1 MTCFHAKDVMLA
13 IDDFA
18 PQSDPV
24 EARKVASIANY
35 IIRNVGNRDGRGRLN
50 PDLSQRG
57 SHPPRGVVVSTGELL
72 PDIRSIRA
80 RVYVINIQ
88 PGDVDI
94 DTLTAAQAEAARYP
108 HAMAGYLRWVADQWD
123 FLAQYLPQKQLEL
136 RTSVLK
142 EMAGS
147 HLRIPEVLATLY
159 LGLDLM
165 LAYTAEVGALTEAE
179 VQELRDRGWEALKA
193 DAEAQARRAEMER
206 PTVCFFEVLRDLL
219 AQGKVRLE
227 VRDGIGQI
235 GGGESGS
242 ELLGWY
248 DDGYVYLLPGAS
260 YNRVARFLR
269 DEGLYFPIKVGT
281 LRKHLWEEG
290 FLVRGSDDRYTDV
303 IWLPQRNRSERVL
316 RLRREKIE
324 PFIDLSSTPKG
335 GKK

>member
-1 MTCFHAKDVMLA
+1 
-13 IDDFA
+13 
-18 PQSDPV
+18 
-24 EARKVASIANY
+24 
-35 IIRNVGNRDGRGRLN
+35 
-50 PDLSQRG
+50 
-57 SHPPRGVVVSTGELL
+57 
-72 PDIRSIRA
+72 
-80 RVYVINIQ
+80 
-88 PGDVDI
+88 
-94 DTLTAAQAEAARYP
+94 
-108 HAMAGYLRWVADQWD
+108 
-123 FLAQYLPQKQLEL
+123 
-136 RTSVLK
+136 
-142 EMAGS
+142 MAGS
-147 HLRIPEVLATLY
+147 HLRIPDVLAALY
-159 LGLDLM
+159 VGLDL
-165 LAYTAEVGALTEAE
+165 ALTYAVEVDALAETEAQAW
-179 VQELRDRGWEALKA
+179 QERGWEALKA
-193 DAEAQARRAEMER
+193 GAEAQARRVEMER

-227 VRDGIGQI
+227 VREGIGQV
-235 GGGESGS
+235 GGEESGA

-248 DDGYVYLLPGAS
+248 DDDYVYLLPGAA